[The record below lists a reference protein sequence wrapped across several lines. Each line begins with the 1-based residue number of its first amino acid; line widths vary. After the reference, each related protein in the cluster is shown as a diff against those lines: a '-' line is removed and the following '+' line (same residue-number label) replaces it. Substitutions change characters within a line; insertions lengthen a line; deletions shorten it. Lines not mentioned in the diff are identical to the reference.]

1 MILICMLNYTPQG
14 CQLDEFQCEKCVES
28 KTKCLQTRTC
38 VPASSICN
46 GVNDCGDLSDEVGCG
61 K

>member
-1 MILICMLNYTPQG
+1 MFNSTPQA
-14 CQLDEFQCEKCVES
+14 CQLDEFECEKCVES
-28 KTKCLQTRTC
+28 KTKCLQTQTC
-38 VPASSICN
+38 VPASNICN